1 MGIDDKREKF
11 KRLANTRVNV
21 VLDKLRLIGNLSD
34 KRHYEYDEKHV
45 KAIFSAIQSELSSA
59 KNRFEKNK
67 KSKDSKF
74 HIDWGVRRWT

>member
-1 MGIDDKREKF
+1 MGIDEKREKF

-34 KRHYEYDEKHV
+34 NRHYEYDEKHV

-59 KNRFEKNK
+59 KNRFVKNK

-74 HIDWGVRRWT
+74 HI

>member
-1 MGIDDKREKF
+1 MSIDNKREKF

-45 KAIFSAIQSELSSA
+45 KAIFCY
-59 KNRFEKNK
+59 
-67 KSKDSKF
+67 SK
-74 HIDWGVRRWT
+74 